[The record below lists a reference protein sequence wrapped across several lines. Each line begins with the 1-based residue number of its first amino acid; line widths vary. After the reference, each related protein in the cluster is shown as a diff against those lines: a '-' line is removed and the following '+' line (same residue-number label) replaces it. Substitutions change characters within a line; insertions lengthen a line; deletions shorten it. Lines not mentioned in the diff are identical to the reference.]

1 MPEVDNFQ
9 DKFFMIKN
17 QCVKTFSQSPELSP
31 PYAQT
36 LIGTKEDGNYRKYK
50 KRADSLRKI
59 GKGLDSH
66 S

>member
-36 LIGTKEDGNYRKYK
+36 RIGTKEDGNYRKYK
-50 KRADSLRKI
+50 K
-59 GKGLDSH
+59 
-66 S
+66 